1 MKVRLGDYVSIKTG
15 RLDANAA
22 SEKGKFPFFTCSVE
36 PLKIYI

>member
-22 SEKGKFPFFTCSVE
+22 SEMVSFLFLLVV
-36 PLKIYI
+36 